1 MELDLDDPERLGHS
15 TLADGRR
22 LAWAEWGSPRGTP
35 VLLCPGAAISR
46 HLGISARAVAALGVR
61 LISVDR
67 PGLGASTPAPG
78 RTLADFA
85 ADVGELVELRGLG
98 RPALIGNSQ
107 GAPFALACAAAGI
120 TRALA
125 LVSASDEVA
134 VPEIREALPPHL
146 RDLVD
151 LVATDP
157 DGATAVLR
165 RFDAEAMWD
174 LVMTGAPPSD
184 RAVYCTRDFE
194 RAYRTALREGFGQG
208 PEGYVRDTL
217 LAMSRWVI
225 PLAHIGIPV
234 DIWYGEQDTSHS
246 PDNGATLTGRIP
258 GAHRTV
264 VPGIGGAVLWT
275 HARPILD
282 TLVAH
287 G

>member
-1 MELDLDDPERLGHS
+1 
-15 TLADGRR
+15 
-22 LAWAEWGSPRGTP
+22 

-46 HLGISARAVAALGVR
+46 SLGVSARAVAALGVR

-85 ADVGELVELRGLG
+85 ADVGELVELRGLA

-120 TRALA
+120 ARDLA

-134 VPEIREALPPHL
+134 APAVTDALSPHL

-151 LVATDP
+151 LLATDP

-165 RFDAEAMWD
+165 RFDADAMWD
-174 LVMTGAPPSD
+174 LVLTGAPPCD
-184 RAVYCTRDFE
+184 RAVYRTSSFE
-194 RAYRTALREGFGQG
+194 QAYRTALQEGFAQG

-217 LAMSRWVI
+217 LAMSRWPI

-234 DIWYGEQDTSHS
+234 DVWYGEEDASHS
-246 PDNGATLTGRIP
+246 PDHGATLTGRIP
-258 GAHRTV
+258 GAHRHV

-282 TLVAH
+282 TLVAR

>member
-1 MELDLDDPERLGHS
+1 MELSLDAPERLGHS

-22 LAWAEWGSPRGTP
+22 LAWAEWGPPRGTP
-35 VLLCPGAAISR
+35 VVLCPGAAISR
-46 HLGISARAVAALGVR
+46 HLGTSARAVAALGVR

-107 GAPFALACAAAGI
+107 GAPFALACAAAGT

-134 VPEIREALPPHL
+134 APEFRDALSPNL

-157 DGATAVLR
+157 DGAAAVLR
-165 RFDAEAMWD
+165 RFDADAMWD
-174 LVMTGAPPSD
+174 LVVTGAPPSD
-184 RAVYCTRDFE
+184 RAVYCTPDFE

-217 LAMSRWVI
+217 LAMSRWPI
-225 PLAHIGIPV
+225 RLAHIGIPV
-234 DIWYGEQDTSHS
+234 DVWYGEEDTSHS
-246 PDNGATLTGRIP
+246 PDNGVTLTRRIP
-258 GAHRTV
+258 GAHRHV

-275 HARPILD
+275 HARPILE